1 MPDRQTKTYKVV
13 AISLYIPDAAEADR
27 LTELLRQG
35 GWSNANRSLVIREG
49 LLRLQEDLAGK
60 SREEVVRY
68 FLDRQAKRANTRA
81 LSPSAAMLDHIPEP
95 AEIGATS
102 AEMTVSVRV
111 GLPEK

>member
-13 AISLYIPDAAEADR
+13 AISLYVAEAAEADR

-68 FLDRQAKRANTRA
+68 FLDCQTRHRQRA
-81 LSPSAAMLDHIPEP
+81 SPGAAASLEHVPEP
-95 AEIGATS
+95 AEVGAAS
-102 AEMTVSVRV
+102 PDVMVSFSVE
-111 GLPEK
+111 PFKE